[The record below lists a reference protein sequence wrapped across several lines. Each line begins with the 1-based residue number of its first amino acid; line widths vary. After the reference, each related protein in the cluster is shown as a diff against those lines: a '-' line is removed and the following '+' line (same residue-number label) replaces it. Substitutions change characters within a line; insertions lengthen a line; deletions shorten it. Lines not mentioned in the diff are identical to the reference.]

1 MTLGQ
6 TSVLERLNA
15 AERDVLVLLAQGHTA
30 KSIAVLREVSVAAV
44 NERLRSA
51 RRKTGV
57 GSSRELAR
65 LVSAQESRDDLIGLA
80 AAPPTDPASIRPDA
94 TPSRRTLHPGRW
106 SIVMIIA
113 AALAAAALFAQQSAP
128 VTTPNG
134 QSPSVVSDLLA
145 HQQRAPDMA
154 ALHAEAAGALDPSWS
169 AATEAMLT
177 SRYNAVLIAADGVES
192 FKVTCSATLCEAS
205 GATRL
210 DVAGTQVADLL
221 TRLQDLATG
230 SEQLPGLHHELGHYG
245 SNPARSGSFVFVTY
259 WRRA

>member
-1 MTLGQ
+1 MTLGD

-94 TPSRRTLHPGRW
+94 TPSRQTLHPGRW
-106 SIVMIIA
+106 SIVMIVA
-113 AALAAAALFAQQSAP
+113 ASLAAAALFAQQTAS
-128 VTTPNG
+128 VSMPNG
-134 QSPSVVSDLLA
+134 QSPSVVSDLLS
-145 HQQRAPDMA
+145 HQQRVPDMA
-154 ALHAEAAGALDPSWS
+154 ALHAEAAGAPDPSWS
-169 AATEAMLT
+169 TATEAAI
-177 SRYNAVLIAADGVES
+177 SDRYNAVLEAADGVES
-192 FKVTCSATLCEAS
+192 FKVTCSATVCEAA

-210 DVAGTQVADLL
+210 DVAGAQVADLL
-221 TRLQDLATG
+221 ARLQDVAAGT
-230 SEQLPGLHHELGHYG
+230 EQLPGLDHVYGSYG